1 MRTNELKKLIMSRLK
16 QLGSSYDIKGYYH
29 NTADDHAL
37 YPHIVYSLRSSTL
50 YDLNRHD
57 YSMDI
62 DVWYKGKSTSAI
74 DDIMDDIEDLFHLEN
89 LPQDVTL
96 PTFFLESRGTVED
109 QDKTIQHGVLIFTI
123 QNYAR

>member
-1 MRTNELKKLIMSRLK
+1 MRTNELKKLIISRLK
-16 QLGSSYDIKGYYH
+16 QLGSGYDIKGYYH

-37 YPHIVYSLRSSTL
+37 YPHIVYRLRSSTL

-62 DVWYKGKSTSAI
+62 DVWFKGKSTSVI

-109 QDKTIQHGVLIFTI
+109 QDKTIQHGVLLFTI
-123 QNYAR
+123 QNYVR